1 MELGISPRGV
11 GALTRMAKAWAILKD
26 RSYVIPEDVQD
37 VFVDVCAHRLTL
49 KPQARVEGISEQ
61 DILRDILK
69 EVKPLKDSKRW
80 NA

>member
-1 MELGISPRGV
+1 MGRGSYKNSRCNSQV
-11 GALTRMAKAWAILKD
+11 QKI
-26 RSYVIPEDVQD
+26 RSYVIPEDVQN